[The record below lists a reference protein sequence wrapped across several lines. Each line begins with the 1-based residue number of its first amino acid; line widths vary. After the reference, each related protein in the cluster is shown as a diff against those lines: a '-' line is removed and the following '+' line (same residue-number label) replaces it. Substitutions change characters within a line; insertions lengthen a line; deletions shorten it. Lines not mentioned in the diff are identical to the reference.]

1 MKTTHGAAMAAAL
14 FALPLIACSSSSS
27 GDGTGSSGNDTN
39 ASVLDAGL
47 DAAALP
53 PGVQACA
60 SCFET
65 SCAPETA
72 ACVADVTCKEVLPCA
87 LLSGCLAP
95 GATSSSISTCVS
107 TCSATVDAGLTKQ
120 QAATD
125 TALLLAISHSCNSCI
140 AGCAA
145 LLDAGRSD

>member
-1 MKTTHGAAMAAAL
+1 MNILHGAAFAAASL
-14 FALPLIACSSSSS
+14 VLLLVACSSSTSN
-27 GDGTGSSGNDTN
+27 GDGSGSGSDTH

-95 GATSSSISTCVS
+95 GATSQTISACVATCN
-107 TCSATVDAGLTKQ
+107 ATVDAGLTKQ
-120 QAATD
+120 QSATD
-125 TALLLAISHSCNSCI
+125 TALLLAISHSCNACI

-145 LLDAGRSD
+145 LLDAGRAD